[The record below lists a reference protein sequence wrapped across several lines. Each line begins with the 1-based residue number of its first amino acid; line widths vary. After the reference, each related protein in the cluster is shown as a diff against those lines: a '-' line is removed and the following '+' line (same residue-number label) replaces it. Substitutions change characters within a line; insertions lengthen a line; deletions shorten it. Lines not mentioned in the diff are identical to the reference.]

1 MCHTD
6 ISAETRQ
13 RPEPFLPLEGS
24 PRGGRPARDKR
35 TFMNAIIRLPRT
47 GAPRRALPEEHGSW
61 NAVYSRFRRWQTKG
75 SRKAVFLAPASAPD
89 PEAVMIDG
97 TCIHAHKHSA
107 GARGG
112 STDKPR
118 AAVAEVL
125 PPGCM
130 HGQTRSATLYHFS
143 LQEVNVQISVLHGNC
158 LKGFVIALSL
168 PTRGMTASRWFNFLK
183 QEAVPQLFLHAQIVR
198 HLVGMIGI
206 LNKERHLAE
215 CFFSKIKEYRRVA
228 TRYEKLSQTF
238 LSFVYLA
245 ASMIWIRWFANI
257 P

>member
-6 ISAETRQ
+6 ISDETRQ

-130 HGQTRSATLYHFS
+130 HGQTRPATLYHFS

-206 LNKERHLAE
+206 LIRKGTLLNAFSVKSRSTAE
-215 CFFSKIKEYRRVA
+215 WQHVMKSFPRLF
-228 TRYEKLSQTF
+228 F
-238 LSFVYLA
+238 LSFT
-245 ASMIWIRWFANI
+245 WQ
-257 P
+257 PQ

>member
-6 ISAETRQ
+6 ISDETRQ

-112 STDKPR
+112 AAQTSPGPQSRRFYLQAACTGRR
-118 AAVAEVL
+118 ARQ
-125 PPGCM
+125 PCIIFPC
-130 HGQTRSATLYHFS
+130 
-143 LQEVNVQISVLHGNC
+143 
-158 LKGFVIALSL
+158 
-168 PTRGMTASRWFNFLK
+168 
-183 QEAVPQLFLHAQIVR
+183 
-198 HLVGMIGI
+198 
-206 LNKERHLAE
+206 
-215 CFFSKIKEYRRVA
+215 RR
-228 TRYEKLSQTF
+228 
-238 LSFVYLA
+238 
-245 ASMIWIRWFANI
+245 
-257 P
+257 